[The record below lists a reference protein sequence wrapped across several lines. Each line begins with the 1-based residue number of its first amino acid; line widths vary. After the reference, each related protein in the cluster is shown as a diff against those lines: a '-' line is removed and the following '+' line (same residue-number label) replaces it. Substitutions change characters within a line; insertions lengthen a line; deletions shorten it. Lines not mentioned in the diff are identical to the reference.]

1 MITKEELKL
10 YFEKGDQPTQNQFW
24 EWMDSYWHKEEKIS
38 LKSTDLLATE
48 QHLMYSLTDSTELL
62 GVAKAIVIPEG
73 VKVIGASSFSFSG
86 ITKNYITKITF
97 PDTLE
102 KIKNTAFLSQY
113 ITGSINIPNNCKVI
127 EINAFNSYNINISEL
142 ILGEN
147 LEYIGASAFYL
158 SGSTKLFNLYI
169 PDSVKSVGQ
178 NAFYIPSLQTVSAP
192 AGLDLNTAGIPATAV
207 ITYRDLPE

>member
-73 VKVIGASSFSFSG
+73 VKVIGSNSFSFSG
-86 ITKNYITKITF
+86 ITKNYITKVTF

-102 KIKNTAFLSQY
+102 KIKNNAFSLQY
-113 ITGSINIPNNCKVI
+113 LIGTLTIPKNCKII
-127 EINAFNSYNINISEL
+127 ESGAFNSYYINISEL
-142 ILGEN
+142 ILGEK
-147 LEYIGASAFYL
+147 LESIGISAFYF
-158 SGSTKLFNLYI
+158 SGSTNLLNLYI
-169 PDSVKSVGQ
+169 PNSVKSVGQ
-178 NAFYIPSLQTVSAP
+178 NAFYIPSLKTVSAP
-192 AGLDLNTAGIPATAV
+192 AGLDLSTAGIPATAV